1 MRAII
6 DADWIFQKSKISQ
19 IRNQRR
25 IKRNSIFHGIS
36 VQGNFLIFYESKLTQ
51 DTSFLSRANDVLYRK
66 HAIYNYLS
74 RNLRDYAYSMWINQ
88 WMEENQCITIEYK
101 YIGIN
106 FHNSIPQNIFQV
118 LNNCVISLGRVS
130 HLPRI
135 DRDGFRVRAVNHNSP
150 GGDFMSLG
158 WGWIRH
164 CDIESGILNIHSSLP
179 INKLMELGINSI
191 SVGNLPL
198 PTAITNAINR
208 YCTRSIYFIA
218 E

>member
-1 MRAII
+1 
-6 DADWIFQKSKISQ
+6 
-19 IRNQRR
+19 
-25 IKRNSIFHGIS
+25 
-36 VQGNFLIFYESKLTQ
+36 
-51 DTSFLSRANDVLYRK
+51 
-66 HAIYNYLS
+66 
-74 RNLRDYAYSMWINQ
+74 MWINQ

-118 LNNCVISLGRVS
+118 LNNCVISLGRVD
-130 HLPRI
+130 HLPRM
-135 DRDGFRVRAVNHNSP
+135 DRDGFRARAVNHNSP

-179 INKLMELGINSI
+179 INKLMELGVNSI

-208 YCTRSIYFIA
+208 YCTCLVKWSASSRYILVHA
-218 E
+218 ESGPNGRREDSP